1 MKWYNDITK
10 LFMSRG
16 YLDKNQT
23 IEDKISIV
31 SKHSSNILGK
41 GKDFEN
47 KLKEYIKKGWY
58 IIPTPVWKNFHPNTL
73 ETPISCVVG
82 DTWINTSTG
91 GKMAKDIQIGDLV
104 LTHKNRF
111 KKVTNVIPSK
121 DKGDIYKL
129 KVGTRMTNLF
139 ITGNHV
145 VLTNLGWVRVDE
157 LDVNKHLI
165 AVNGDLEYDSIEHTI
180 DLKPYTDYKFIVE
193 DGLIKKATENLKD
206 TGKTSVDYYAKVNEN
221 IEVDEDLAWALG
233 LWFAEGSLSINNK
246 KEPNGIRVTLN
257 NKDELDIAKKWLD
270 IIKSK
275 FNVNGNIY
283 RSEVERRG
291 KLNSWIN
298 VNINSKIIGN
308 LFKSFGEGCKNK
320 KTPDWILNLPKEK
333 LSLFLDGL
341 LTGDGTF
348 RKNECKVTLANPEL
362 ILQVYNIGLK
372 LGMSMS
378 LQMQDKPS
386 KLSTTKHVYT
396 ITFRE
401 YINSVNRHSCNSGI
415 KFNDGLV
422 YCPIKTLE
430 KTDRVEDVYDFT
442 VEEDHSFSCAGV
454 VVHNCFGVYVEDS
467 VESIVLKSAEV
478 ALQNK
483 IGGGSSGTFQEV
495 RGRGEKIGN
504 EGVSNGS
511 VSMMEIYQTMSS
523 VISQPNRRGH
533 FSATQDIEHKDAHEF
548 LDSRSEGHVIQDL
561 SVGVKIS
568 DEFINGLLEEKKE
581 NVELFRKLVKQKYD
595 TGFPYIFF
603 TDNVNN
609 NTVDVYK
616 DKEYKIHHSNMCVHG
631 DTQILTSDGY
641 QRIEDL
647 EDNFVQV
654 WNGEEF
660 SEVEV
665 VKTGV
670 NQELFRVETDS
681 GYSLDCT
688 SYHKW
693 YILES
698 TESGK
703 RTKPPR
709 YREVRTHELKQGD
722 KLIKFDLPILEGSKE
737 LKYAYTQGFF
747 SGDGYCNSNNVKQS
761 LIMLYG
767 DKRELLPFIDTRFFY
782 NKSGV
787 IKTIS
792 DKKAVYND
800 EKQGRINCYVPL
812 DIINDK
818 TFVPNSDYTV
828 NSRLEWLSGLLD
840 SDGTVAKFNASYT
853 LQISSIN
860 KYFLKNT
867 QLMLQTLGCDS
878 KVTISN
884 NTEGIRLLPKN
895 DGSGELGYY
904 NCKQNYRL
912 LINGNSLWK
921 LICLGLKTRR
931 LNIEGAIKPNRECS
945 QFVKVESVEQLPDF
959 HDTFCFTEPKRNMGM
974 FNGILTGNCQEIML
988 PNNPKETFICNLLG
1002 MNVELY
1008 DEWKDTDAVEVGVF
1022 FMDSMLTD
1030 FIDKTKSKKKDNED
1044 YYNVLYKPSVTFA
1057 ERHRAMGMG
1066 MSGLHSFLQSKM
1078 IPFNSLQGKT
1088 YSKVIAKQIHDQA
1101 YEASEKM
1108 AKEYGKPDMLKEDK
1122 YKRRHTTLLAIAP
1135 NSSSSFVI
1143 GQQSQSIE
1151 PYVSNYYIRDV
1162 AKVRTSIK
1170 NPYLEKLLKEL
1181 GKNNSDVWLS
1191 ILKNDGSVQHLDFL
1205 TEEQKDVFKT
1215 FIEIPQIDIISMA
1228 SDRQKYID
1236 QGQSL
1241 NLMVGS
1247 DTTPDEVAY
1256 WILYAWKKGIKTLYY
1271 QLNVSAAQ
1279 DFTNQKSK
1287 TECSS
1292 CSG

>member
-23 IEDKISIV
+23 IEDKINIISE
-31 SKHSSNILGK
+31 HSSNILGK

-73 ETPISCVVG
+73 ETPIS
-82 DTWINTSTG
+82 
-91 GKMAKDIQIGDLV
+91 
-104 LTHKNRF
+104 
-111 KKVTNVIPSK
+111 
-121 DKGDIYKL
+121 
-129 KVGTRMTNLF
+129 
-139 ITGNHV
+139 
-145 VLTNLGWVRVDE
+145 
-157 LDVNKHLI
+157 
-165 AVNGDLEYDSIEHTI
+165 
-180 DLKPYTDYKFIVE
+180 
-193 DGLIKKATENLKD
+193 
-206 TGKTSVDYYAKVNEN
+206 
-221 IEVDEDLAWALG
+221 
-233 LWFAEGSLSINNK
+233 
-246 KEPNGIRVTLN
+246 
-257 NKDELDIAKKWLD
+257 
-270 IIKSK
+270 
-275 FNVNGNIY
+275 
-283 RSEVERRG
+283 
-291 KLNSWIN
+291 
-298 VNINSKIIGN
+298 
-308 LFKSFGEGCKNK
+308 
-320 KTPDWILNLPKEK
+320 
-333 LSLFLDGL
+333 
-341 LTGDGTF
+341 
-348 RKNECKVTLANPEL
+348 
-362 ILQVYNIGLK
+362 
-372 LGMSMS
+372 
-378 LQMQDKPS
+378 
-386 KLSTTKHVYT
+386 
-396 ITFRE
+396 
-401 YINSVNRHSCNSGI
+401 
-415 KFNDGLV
+415 
-422 YCPIKTLE
+422 
-430 KTDRVEDVYDFT
+430 
-442 VEEDHSFSCAGV
+442 
-454 VVHNCFGVYVEDS
+454 CFGVYVEDS

-511 VSMMEIYQTMSS
+511 VAMMEIYQTMSS

-548 LDSRSEGHVIQDL
+548 LDSRSEGHIIQDL

-568 DEFINGLLEEKKE
+568 DEFINGLLEDNVE

-616 DKEYKIHHSNMCVHG
+616 DKGYKIHHSNMC
-631 DTQILTSDGY
+631 
-641 QRIEDL
+641 
-647 EDNFVQV
+647 
-654 WNGEEF
+654 
-660 SEVEV
+660 
-665 VKTGV
+665 
-670 NQELFRVETDS
+670 
-681 GYSLDCT
+681 
-688 SYHKW
+688 
-693 YILES
+693 
-698 TESGK
+698 
-703 RTKPPR
+703 
-709 YREVRTHELKQGD
+709 
-722 KLIKFDLPILEGSKE
+722 
-737 LKYAYTQGFF
+737 
-747 SGDGYCNSNNVKQS
+747 
-761 LIMLYG
+761 
-767 DKRELLPFIDTRFFY
+767 
-782 NKSGV
+782 
-787 IKTIS
+787 
-792 DKKAVYND
+792 
-800 EKQGRINCYVPL
+800 
-812 DIINDK
+812 
-818 TFVPNSDYTV
+818 
-828 NSRLEWLSGLLD
+828 
-840 SDGTVAKFNASYT
+840 
-853 LQISSIN
+853 
-860 KYFLKNT
+860 
-867 QLMLQTLGCDS
+867 
-878 KVTISN
+878 
-884 NTEGIRLLPKN
+884 
-895 DGSGELGYY
+895 
-904 NCKQNYRL
+904 
-912 LINGNSLWK
+912 
-921 LICLGLKTRR
+921 
-931 LNIEGAIKPNRECS
+931 
-945 QFVKVESVEQLPDF
+945 
-959 HDTFCFTEPKRNMGM
+959 
-974 FNGILTGNCQEIML
+974 QEIML
-988 PNNPKETFICNLLG
+988 PNSPKETFICNLLG

-1008 DEWKDTDAVEVGVF
+1008 DEWKDTDAVEIGIY

-1030 FIDKTKSKKKDNED
+1030 FIDKTKSKKEGNED
-1044 YYNVLYKPSVTFA
+1044 YYNILYKPSVTFA

-1078 IPFNSLQGKT
+1078 IPFSSLQGKS
-1088 YSKVIAKQIHDQA
+1088 YSKMIAKQIHDQA
-1101 YEASEKM
+1101 YKASEKM

>member
-23 IEDKISIV
+23 IEDKISII

-73 ETPISCVVG
+73 ETPIS
-82 DTWINTSTG
+82 
-91 GKMAKDIQIGDLV
+91 
-104 LTHKNRF
+104 
-111 KKVTNVIPSK
+111 
-121 DKGDIYKL
+121 
-129 KVGTRMTNLF
+129 
-139 ITGNHV
+139 
-145 VLTNLGWVRVDE
+145 
-157 LDVNKHLI
+157 
-165 AVNGDLEYDSIEHTI
+165 
-180 DLKPYTDYKFIVE
+180 
-193 DGLIKKATENLKD
+193 
-206 TGKTSVDYYAKVNEN
+206 
-221 IEVDEDLAWALG
+221 
-233 LWFAEGSLSINNK
+233 
-246 KEPNGIRVTLN
+246 
-257 NKDELDIAKKWLD
+257 
-270 IIKSK
+270 
-275 FNVNGNIY
+275 
-283 RSEVERRG
+283 
-291 KLNSWIN
+291 
-298 VNINSKIIGN
+298 
-308 LFKSFGEGCKNK
+308 
-320 KTPDWILNLPKEK
+320 
-333 LSLFLDGL
+333 
-341 LTGDGTF
+341 
-348 RKNECKVTLANPEL
+348 
-362 ILQVYNIGLK
+362 
-372 LGMSMS
+372 
-378 LQMQDKPS
+378 
-386 KLSTTKHVYT
+386 
-396 ITFRE
+396 
-401 YINSVNRHSCNSGI
+401 
-415 KFNDGLV
+415 
-422 YCPIKTLE
+422 
-430 KTDRVEDVYDFT
+430 
-442 VEEDHSFSCAGV
+442 
-454 VVHNCFGVYVEDS
+454 CFGVYVEDS

-616 DKEYKIHHSNMCVHG
+616 DKGYKIHHSNMCVTG
-631 DTQILTSDGY
+631 DQLVVTSNGLRTVLDLYKSQENLVLFDGEKAVNASPMRLIEKDVNVYEIITKSGKTHRVTDYHKIKTVKGMVECKDLNVGDKVYTQRNKGLFGSYHNPSKALLLGLYQGDGTQGGGY
-641 QRIEDL
+641 IHFDIWENDFDL
-647 EDNFVQV
+647 EEEIVVAYNNVTGNKKDFIDCAPSV
-654 WNGEEF
+654 NGVKKKRLSVRDLKDF
-660 SEVEV
+660 SKGEIP
-665 VKTGV
+665 
-670 NQELFRVETDS
+670 S
-681 GYSLDCT
+681 
-688 SYHKW
+688 W
-693 YILES
+693 ILES
-698 TESGK
+698 DEETQWAYIRGLFLTDGTASLTSGINNQPLDLSLTSTNK
-703 RTKPPR
+703 EFLQKLQIVFSNLGINSKVYNRSKEGMYLLPNGKGGKKEYKCKSAYKLSIQNKNHAITFNDNTKFLDR
-709 YREVRTHELKQGD
+709 KGVKLKDFYRD
-722 KLIKFDLPILEGSKE
+722 NSSKFDTIVDITHLGKE
-737 LKYAYTQGFF
+737 DVYCTTV
-747 SGDGYCNSNNVKQS
+747 DTEEHVWVCNS
-761 LIMLYG
+761 
-767 DKRELLPFIDTRFFY
+767 FIT
-782 NKSGV
+782 S
-787 IKTIS
+787 
-792 DKKAVYND
+792 
-800 EKQGRINCYVPL
+800 
-812 DIINDK
+812 
-818 TFVPNSDYTV
+818 
-828 NSRLEWLSGLLD
+828 
-840 SDGTVAKFNASYT
+840 
-853 LQISSIN
+853 
-860 KYFLKNT
+860 
-867 QLMLQTLGCDS
+867 
-878 KVTISN
+878 
-884 NTEGIRLLPKN
+884 
-895 DGSGELGYY
+895 
-904 NCKQNYRL
+904 
-912 LINGNSLWK
+912 
-921 LICLGLKTRR
+921 
-931 LNIEGAIKPNRECS
+931 
-945 QFVKVESVEQLPDF
+945 
-959 HDTFCFTEPKRNMGM
+959 
-974 FNGILTGNCQEIML
+974 NCQEIML
-988 PNNPKETFICNLLG
+988 PNSPKETFICNLLG

-1030 FIDKTKSKKKDNED
+1030 FIDKTKSKKEGNED

-1101 YEASEKM
+1101 YKASEKM

-1135 NSSSSFVI
+1135 NSSSSFVM

-1191 ILKNDGSVQHLDFL
+1191 ILKNNGSVQHLDFL

-1215 FIEIPQIDIISMA
+1215 FIEIPQVDIISMA